1 VRVLWQA
8 LNEAKLSKG
17 ESFLTS
23 IASYGN
29 MSHNDMSS
37 TDYKNA
43 KPLTEPVLLIL
54 AALASGPQHG
64 YLLMREIERLSGGR
78 VSLSTGTMYGALRR
92 LLEAG
97 WISAVELKD
106 ASRDKQ
112 GYRLTADGGRRL
124 AAEHARLAQLERL
137 ARVHLRQREA

>member
-1 VRVLWQA
+1 MQQSILIQSLRLNLQLGVL
-8 LNEAKLSKG
+8 
-17 ESFLTS
+17 LTS
-23 IASYGN
+23 DAPPGN
-29 MSHNDMSS
+29 MSWYDMS
-37 TDYKNA
+37 TDGRNV

-64 YLLMREIERLSGGR
+64 YLLMREIERLSDGR

-97 WISAVELKD
+97 WIAAVELED

-112 GYRLTADGGRRL
+112 GYRLTADGRRRL
-124 AAEHARLAQLERL
+124 AAEHQRLEQLARLAR
-137 ARVHLRQREA
+137 AHLRTREA